1 MKCKYLYT
9 ILKKGESFVFFFTK
23 NYTDKEYYMTKF
35 KFNKGKVKLL
45 GLQDTWQVEM
55 THPSHRHFF
64 SCLCSL
70 WLSQRVTGARTKVHW
85 RLS

>member
-1 MKCKYLYT
+1 
-9 ILKKGESFVFFFTK
+9 
-23 NYTDKEYYMTKF
+23 MTKF
-35 KFNKGKVKLL
+35 KFHKGKVKLL

-70 WLSQRVTGARTKVHW
+70 WLSQRVTGARTKVLW
-85 RLS
+85 GLS